1 MLLISKPADQLSI
14 NLTFVR
20 SLEHNALEI
29 INNLRNYG
37 QEKSPLPVAAN
48 VIDKLAA
55 LLIAVHVSLALGLV
69 AC

>member
-37 QEKSPLPVAAN
+37 QEKSPQPVAAN

-55 LLIAVHVSLALGLV
+55 LLIAVDVSLALGLV

>member
-37 QEKSPLPVAAN
+37 QEKSPQPVAAN

-55 LLIAVHVSLALGLV
+55 LLIAVDVSLAVGLV

>member
-37 QEKSPLPVAAN
+37 QEKSPQPVAAN

-55 LLIAVHVSLALGLV
+55 LLIAVHVSLALGPA